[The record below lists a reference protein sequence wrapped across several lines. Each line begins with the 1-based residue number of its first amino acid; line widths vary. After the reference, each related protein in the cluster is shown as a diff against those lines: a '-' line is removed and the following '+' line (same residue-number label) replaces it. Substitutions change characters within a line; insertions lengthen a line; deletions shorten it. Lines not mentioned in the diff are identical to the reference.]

1 MVDALQ
7 WLFSLQQIIFIIKI
21 CPEINTEETCFEMK
35 TSDFEEDTW
44 WLKEL
49 LWNMRQSVSGTES
62 VSPVLSDFALR

>member
-21 CPEINTEETCFEMK
+21 CPENNTEETCFEMK

-44 WLKEL
+44 TWWLKEKK
-49 LWNMRQSVSGTES
+49 S
-62 VSPVLSDFALR
+62 